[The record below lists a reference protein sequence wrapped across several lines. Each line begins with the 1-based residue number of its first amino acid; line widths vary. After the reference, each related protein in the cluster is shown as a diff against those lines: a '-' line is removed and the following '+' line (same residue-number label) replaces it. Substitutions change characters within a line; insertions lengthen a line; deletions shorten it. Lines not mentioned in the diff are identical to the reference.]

1 MCECEWKNG
10 ETCRGC
16 GEANKHGLSVTPSFE
31 LPESYEL
38 REDAHFLYLYEGNSF
53 RAVFNNTVTVEEIK
67 KAIDRIQE
75 ARG

>member
-1 MCECEWKNG
+1 MTG
-10 ETCRGC
+10 
-16 GEANKHGLSVTPSFE
+16 KHGTHVEPSFE

-38 REDAHFLYLYEGNSF
+38 REDSHFVYLYHGNSF